1 MGMERHSSW
10 YNRMDNGVSMSMK
23 TKQKKYGWSLM
34 ISEQDLLNIGLSKY
48 YVEDIVKRI
57 SEYKKKWGSKALQ
70 RESKINGN

>member
-1 MGMERHSSW
+1 MERHNRW

-57 SEYKKKWGSKALQ
+57 SEYKEEWGSKALQ

>member
-1 MGMERHSSW
+1 MERHNRW
-10 YNRMDNGVSMSMK
+10 YNRMDNGVSMSIK

-57 SEYKKKWGSKALQ
+57 SEYKEEWGSKALQ
-70 RESKINGN
+70 RENKIWE

>member
-1 MGMERHSSW
+1 MGMERHNRW
-10 YNRMDNGVSMSMK
+10 YNRMDNGVSMSIK

-57 SEYKKKWGSKALQ
+57 SEYKEEWGSKALQ

>member
-1 MGMERHSSW
+1 
-10 YNRMDNGVSMSMK
+10 MK
-23 TKQKKYGWSLM
+23 TKQKLHTRCQSYL